1 MCAAPT
7 LTDPLT
13 QTDRAY
19 QALRGAIVRCE
30 LDPGARLRVEELS
43 QMLGVSSSPLR
54 EALSRL
60 AGQGLVKAY
69 ENRGFRVAPLTLE
82 GLTDLTRVRL
92 IVEREALRE
101 AMDNGDDAWEAR
113 LVAAAHSLGLVEQR
127 LGAGPKGAD
136 GAVGPLA
143 LDDDWSARHREFH
156 LATYAGARSP
166 LLQAMVA
173 DLFDAAERY
182 RRFSARHRKAPRHK
196 HTEHQD
202 LLAAALA
209 RQRQDALALLAQ
221 HISSTEQ
228 NVAAA
233 LLAMSDTSPH

>member
-1 MCAAPT
+1 MTAVAPAENAHEA
-7 LTDPLT
+7 LT

-43 QMLGVSSSPLR
+43 QRLGVSSSPLR

-60 AGQGLVKAY
+60 AGQGLVTAH

-101 AMDNGDDAWEAR
+101 ALDHGDDAWEAR
-113 LVAAAHSLGLVEQR
+113 LVAAAHSLALVEQR
-127 LGAGPKGAD
+127 LGP
-136 GAVGPLA
+136 GPLA
-143 LDDDWSARHREFH
+143 LDEQWSTRHRDFH

-166 LLQAMVA
+166 LLQSLVA

-182 RRFSARHRKAPRHK
+182 RRYSARHRQAPRHK
-196 HTEHQD
+196 HAEHQD
-202 LLAAALA
+202 LLAAVLA
-209 RQRQDALALLAQ
+209 RDPGRATGLLAQ

-233 LLAMSDTSPH
+233 LLAMHAPASH